1 VPGLSDRLGTSARDW
16 GVRLLSQ
23 GVGRGSRELASRG
36 VRLARDTGAL
46 TSLPV
51 ALTYHAGLLV
61 FAGEFAAATALLDE
75 ANAIAAATSNAQ
87 SVCVCPLLAAMRG
100 DEALARGVIEACV

>member
-1 VPGLSDRLGTSARDW
+1 
-16 GVRLLSQ
+16 
-23 GVGRGSRELASRG
+23 VGNFRRPAGRR
-36 VRLARDTGAL
+36 RLARARQPWGPARSGHWRPDL
-46 TSLPV
+46 LPV

>member
-1 VPGLSDRLGTSARDW
+1 MAWSDVRWESHGETSADLRDDEDW
-16 GVRLLSQ
+16 H
-23 GVGRGSRELASRG
+23 ELASRG

-75 ANAIAAATSNAQ
+75 ANAIAAATRMHNPCAYALS
-87 SVCVCPLLAAMRG
+87 SRPCAATRPWHG
-100 DEALARGVIEACV
+100 G